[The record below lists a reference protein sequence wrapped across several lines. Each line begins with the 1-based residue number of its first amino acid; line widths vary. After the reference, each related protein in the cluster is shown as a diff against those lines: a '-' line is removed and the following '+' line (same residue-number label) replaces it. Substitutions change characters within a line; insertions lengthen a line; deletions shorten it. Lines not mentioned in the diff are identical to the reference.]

1 MLAVGSRAVWPLTAH
16 VQYAQ
21 LPAAVQSQMTL
32 EEKVGMLL
40 INTLNAG
47 EKGKMT
53 DAAVDLIE
61 KQKMTRFVFRN
72 TIKSNPVST
81 GTGNGFAGVQISPF
95 EAAQFM
101 NAVQELS
108 ERTRLGIPALFK
120 SNSRNH
126 IEFDPD
132 RFRPGQKRVGWLQP
146 ETWRSLPIVLR
157 SWRKSGEPLAYA
169 ECMVT
174 WLIYPQNRGGTGC
187 MKPLPKTVT
196 WRLKLSKCS

>member
-1 MLAVGSRAVWPLTAH
+1 MPRP
-16 VQYAQ
+16 
-21 LPAAVQSQMTL
+21 
-32 EEKVGMLL
+32 
-40 INTLNAG
+40 
-47 EKGKMT
+47 T

-81 GTGNGFAGVQISPF
+81 GAGNGFAGAQISPF

-126 IEFDPD
+126 IEFDARAGINVESGSFSSWPKESGLAATRD
-132 RFRPGQKRVGWLQP
+132 MALIADFAKIMAEEWRAIGLRGMYGYMADFLKNITQMKGKQVSLMLFLFGTVGIIGNKIAGKYMSRFPFQTTLLFLILL
-146 ETWRSLPIVLR
+146 SYFLLR
-157 SWRKSGEPLAYA
+157 
-169 ECMVT
+169 EC
-174 WLIYPQNRGGTGC
+174 L
-187 MKPLPKTVT
+187 
-196 WRLKLSKCS
+196 